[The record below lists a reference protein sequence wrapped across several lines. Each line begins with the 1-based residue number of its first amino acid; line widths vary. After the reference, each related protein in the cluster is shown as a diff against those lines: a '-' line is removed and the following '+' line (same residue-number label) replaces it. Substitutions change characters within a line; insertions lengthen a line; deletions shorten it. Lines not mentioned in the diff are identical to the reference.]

1 MGLIK
6 ATTSSISSGLGD
18 QFKEYIVC
26 PQVENNV
33 LIQK

>member
-6 ATTSSISSGLGD
+6 STINSIGSALVD

-26 PQVENNV
+26 PKMSK
-33 LIQK
+33 L